1 MPRIKTH
8 LYFVLKVLLAII
20 MLSTLVGIAGADL
33 APEVPLKM
41 ILLVCAIAA
50 AILLAVFCFA
60 IIIAGSVNQTII
72 RNGGTDNSW
81 FWFKGEP
88 PGLEKLRD
96 ELKEG
101 KM

>member
-1 MPRIKTH
+1 MKNIIK
-8 LYFVLKVLLAII
+8 LIIAIALI
-20 MLSTLVGIAGADL
+20 STLIGVASADL